1 MPEDDRLERNYKMED
16 FITVL
21 SVGKPYDIAPESGVG
36 EHVIGCTMSYVAT
49 QDISSNHVDE
59 ETGTLGY
66 TPLKERMPVE
76 FYERA
81 KSQGLPSVAKVVY
94 GMKTSG
100 GKTVL
105 YIKGLDFVPFS
116 GAKASK

>member
-1 MPEDDRLERNYKMED
+1 MED
-16 FITVL
+16 LITIL

-36 EHVIGCTMSYVAT
+36 DHIVGCTMSYVSTGDVTAA
-49 QDISSNHVDE
+49 HVDE

-66 TPLKERMPVE
+66 SPLKEKMPVD

-81 KSQGLPSVAKVVY
+81 KAVGLPTVAKVQY
-94 GMKTSG
+94 GMKASG

-105 YIKGLDFVPFS
+105 YIKGLDFIQS
-116 GAKASK
+116 TGKSSK